1 MAAIDADIEEIET
14 TVQHDAAEFEKDVDD
29 TIEGD
34 INAAKENARLAK
46 ERRESKINA
55 IKLNARM
62 KADVLKEKFAQRNDA
77 KDKVAM
83 ESYIIDLLDYAECCQ
98 QVAFTTATE
107 ADMALLEAAQ
117 TAAEYKER
125 FGEEEEV
132 E

>member
-1 MAAIDADIEEIET
+1 M
-14 TVQHDAAEFEKDVDD
+14 
-29 TIEGD
+29 
-34 INAAKENARLAK
+34 
-46 ERRESKINA
+46 
-55 IKLNARM
+55 
-62 KADVLKEKFAQRNDA
+62 LKEKFAQRNDA

-83 ESYIIDLLDYAECCQ
+83 ESYIIVLLDYAECCQ